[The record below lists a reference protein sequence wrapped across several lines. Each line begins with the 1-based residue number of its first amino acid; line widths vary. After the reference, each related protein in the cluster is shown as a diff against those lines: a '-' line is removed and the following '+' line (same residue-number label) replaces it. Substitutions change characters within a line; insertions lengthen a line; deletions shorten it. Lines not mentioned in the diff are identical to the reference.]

1 MKFKSDIEVQAGIKD
16 SSGSDGTLGQVLSST
31 VSGVSWITPP
41 VGVTGSGTTNFLPKW
56 NSSTGLTD
64 SIIFNNGNG
73 VTIGATSSSSN
84 SGWRLNIHPASTQAG
99 LGIFC
104 YNNNSLHGLRIE
116 MTGTGDF
123 IQARDVAT
131 QNDVFSVSYLGNTTA
146 NSFIKIGGTSSQYL
160 MADGSVSTGP
170 SVSGFVPYT
179 GANQNVDLGIYT
191 LLAAKGVF
199 SSSGSANTVEIG
211 HSSGSGIALNI
222 IKGGNGEGL
231 YINKTSGSGNA
242 ATIIGTLNATTLV
255 KSGGTA
261 DQYLKADGSVS
272 TAMNSRVEVNFAATS
287 GQTTFTTP
295 YEVGQID
302 VFYNGSKLN
311 PSEFTAT
318 NGTTVVLAQAA
329 TLNAQVSIVKY
340 VSSFNTTSI
349 RNESIFTTTAGQTT
363 FSVNYAVGQVDV
375 FYNGSKLNTSEFTAT
390 NGTSVVLGFAC
401 QAGESIAIISYVNQ
415 VSGAVGTANKVA
427 KFTGV
432 ASLGDSQID
441 DNGTNVSI
449 GYTTNPNTH
458 KLDVNGTGRFSGTGL
473 NASVRITN
481 TTASTG
487 KDWNLYSLNNGNFGL
502 YNNTDGLYSLI
513 STPSGNVGIGVTPSA
528 WQSDFKA
535 IQLQD
540 ANIFSY
546 SGNAG
551 LQFTTNAYYSSGFKY
566 QRTAG
571 ATYYVMAPDSHQW
584 HIAPSGTAGNAISFT
599 QAMTLDASGRLG
611 IGTTDPQSQ
620 FVVGK
625 SGNNSTLE
633 INLNNNGY
641 SRIFSY
647 NRAGTTSTNLVL
659 QDPGGNVLIGTTT
672 DAGFRLNVE
681 TGGRV
686 ALIKQT
692 AVSLSNGFYALDID
706 NLAHGSNMTT
716 AGAFRISTNGS
727 PGAFVVNGIGNVG
740 IGTTG
745 PDSKLNINSGGIRG
759 LRIDTNSGVQ
769 GFSMSPNSI
778 FGIDEPGVGNGRFSI
793 GTNGNVTISSTSIGN
808 DGGSRR
814 LQIFGSNSTNASSV
828 ELVQM
833 WNGLEYPSKVVCASD
848 PAAGAASSLIRLQT
862 SFFNGSLGTPITVTG
877 VTIRYGGVVEFNQ
890 YGSGTLSTNSSG
902 VISASDGR
910 YKNKTRSINNAINKI
925 LNLSP
930 TYYRWKED
938 CIFYTEHEELG
949 FIAQEVAEVIP
960 EASPEPEQENKY
972 KNYSDRA
979 IIAVLVKAIQEQ
991 QAQIKELQDEII
1003 SLKNK

>member
-1 MKFKSDIEVQAGIKD
+1 MKFKNDIEVQAGIKD

-31 VSGVSWITPP
+31 VSGVSWINPP

-73 VTIGATSSSSN
+73 VTIGATSSSPN

-170 SVSGFVPYT
+170 SVSGFVPYI

-272 TAMNSRVEVNFAATS
+272 TAMNSRVEVNFTATA
-287 GQTTFTTP
+287 GQTTFTTT
-295 YEVGQID
+295 YDVGQID

-329 TLNAQVSIVKY
+329 TLNAQISIVKY
-340 VSSFNTTSI
+340 IGSINGVS
-349 RNESIFTTTAGQTT
+349 
-363 FSVNYAVGQVDV
+363 
-375 FYNGSKLNTSEFTAT
+375 
-390 NGTSVVLGFAC
+390 
-401 QAGESIAIISYVNQ
+401 
-415 VSGAVGTANKVA
+415 GTANRVA
-427 KFTGV
+427 KFTGITT
-432 ASLGDSQID
+432 LGDSQID

-502 YNNTDGLYSLI
+502 YNNTDGIYSLI

-528 WQSDFKA
+528 WR
-535 IQLQD
+535 
-540 ANIFSY
+540 
-546 SGNAG
+546 SGDVVIDLGATTSLVNAQG
-551 LQFTTNAYYSSGFKY
+551 LNTRIYTNAFVSSSVVNTYKTTNF
-566 QRTAG
+566 
-571 ATYYVMAPDSHQW
+571 ATYYDQGSGQHRW
-584 HIAPSGTAGNAISFT
+584 FNAPSGTAGNTISFT

-611 IGTTDPQSQ
+611 IGITSPTQRLHVANTSGTVVAYLQST
-620 FVVGK
+620 VTNGESNLVIEGRNS
-625 SGNNSTLE
+625 SGTIRNGSFKYDNSDILRIGTSSPIDFRFETSDTERL
-633 INLNNNGY
+633 
-641 SRIFSY
+641 RIFSSGNVFIGPSASDNGARLQVSGAATFSSTVTSSDYFGILVGRNSKINGNGAYIYRSTDGGVNYPY
-647 NRAGTTSTNLVL
+647 NSNGNLVL
-659 QDPGGNVLIGTTT
+659 EPRLDSVRDIVLMGSSATPIAVFQGGGNVLVGTTNLLGGGGDEGT
-672 DAGFRLNVE
+672 NGLNIYQSGTVVNNSTSDFNAYFAKRAGFSF
-681 TGGRV
+681 GGLV
-686 ALIKQT
+686 A
-692 AVSLSNGFYALDID
+692 FYVAGTQV
-706 NLAHGSNMTT
+706 GS
-716 AGAFRISTNGS
+716 ISTNGS
-727 PGAFVVNGIGNVG
+727 
-740 IGTTG
+740 
-745 PDSKLNINSGGIRG
+745 
-759 LRIDTNSGVQ
+759 
-769 GFSMSPNSI
+769 
-778 FGIDEPGVGNGRFSI
+778 
-793 GTNGNVTISSTSIGN
+793 STSYVTSSDYRLKEDIKPVEN
-808 DGGSRR
+808 ALER
-814 LQIFGSNSTNASSV
+814 LQDIKPVNFA
-828 ELVQM
+828 
-833 WNGLEYPSKVVCASD
+833 WK
-848 PAAGAASSLIRLQT
+848 
-862 SFFNGSLGTPITVTG
+862 
-877 VTIRYGGVVEFNQ
+877 
-890 YGSGTLSTNSSG
+890 SSG
-902 VISASDGR
+902 DRVD
-910 YKNKTRSINNAINKI
+910 
-925 LNLSP
+925 
-930 TYYRWKED
+930 
-938 CIFYTEHEELG
+938 G
-949 FIAQEVAEVIP
+949 FIAHELAEVIP
-960 EASPEPEQENKY
+960 EAVTGEKDETKEDGTPVYQGIDQSKIVPL
-972 KNYSDRA
+972 
-979 IIAVLVKAIQEQ
+979 LVAAIQEQ
-991 QAQIKELQDEII
+991 QELIKELTARLEI
-1003 SLKNK
+1003 LENK

>member
-1 MKFKSDIEVQAGIKD
+1 MKFKNDIEVQAGIKD

-73 VTIGATSSSSN
+73 VTIGATSSSPN

-199 SSSGSANTVEIG
+199 SSSGSDNTVEIG

-272 TAMNSRVEVNFAATS
+272 TAMNSRVEVNFTATA
-287 GQTTFTTP
+287 GQTTFTTT
-295 YEVGQID
+295 YDVGQID

-318 NGTTVVLAQAA
+318 NGTTVVLAQPA
-329 TLNAQVSIVKY
+329 TLNAQISIVKY
-340 VSSFNTTSI
+340 IGSINGVS
-349 RNESIFTTTAGQTT
+349 
-363 FSVNYAVGQVDV
+363 
-375 FYNGSKLNTSEFTAT
+375 
-390 NGTSVVLGFAC
+390 
-401 QAGESIAIISYVNQ
+401 
-415 VSGAVGTANKVA
+415 GTANRVA
-427 KFTGV
+427 KFTGITT
-432 ASLGDSQID
+432 LGDSQID

-528 WQSDFKA
+528 WSATLKA
-535 IQLQD
+535 LQINT
-540 ANIFSY
+540 AVFSGQPGAEAMRLGSNWY
-546 SGNAG
+546 FDGG
-551 LQFTTNAYYSSGFKY
+551 MKYQGSGF
-566 QRTAG
+566 
-571 ATYYVMAPDSHQW
+571 ATIYGQDGGGHYWST
-584 HIAPSGTAGNAISFT
+584 APSGTAGNAISFT

-611 IGTTDPQSQ
+611 IGTGSDIPE
-620 FVVGK
+620 GK
-625 SGNNSTLE
+625 LTVQGISAQPPISGTTANSLLQLKGS
-633 INLNNNGY
+633 LNNELNIGSNTVAGGY
-641 SRIFSY
+641 GSY
-647 NRAGTTSTNLVL
+647 IQASDNNLAASYQLNL
-659 QDPGGNVLIGTTT
+659 QPNGGNVIIGGYT
-672 DAGFRLNVE
+672 DAGY
-681 TGGRV
+681 
-686 ALIKQT
+686 K
-692 AVSLSNGFYALDID
+692 LD
-706 NLAHGSNMTT
+706 
-716 AGAFRISTNGS
+716 
-727 PGAFVVNGIGNVG
+727 VNG
-740 IGTTG
+740 TG
-745 PDSKLNINSGGIRG
+745 RFGDVLTVNANSGGGGINIIGRALDGFGFLTFKNNANNTINGEIGVSDAKNMLFYIGSSERMRITSGGFIKASNDGSYYNISSANNEFTTNQAGNYASIFVNKNNSSPFGLFIYYSTVAPNNTSNRFIDCEDTGG
-759 LRIDTNSGVQ
+759 LRMQVRSNGGIANYQGNNVNLSDERTKKDIIPLDSYWDKFKAIEIVKFKYID
-769 GFSMSPNSI
+769 
-778 FGIDEPGVGNGRFSI
+778 
-793 GTNGNVTISSTSIGN
+793 
-808 DGGSRR
+808 
-814 LQIFGSNSTNASSV
+814 
-828 ELVQM
+828 
-833 WNGLEYPSKVVCASD
+833 
-848 PAAGAASSLIRLQT
+848 QT
-862 SFFNGSLGTPITVTG
+862 HDDFNI
-877 VTIRYGGVVEFNQ
+877 
-890 YGSGTLSTNSSG
+890 G
-902 VISASDGR
+902 VIAQQVEKIAPEFIDVDGWNV
-910 YKNKTRSINNAINKI
+910 KV
-925 LNLSP
+925 
-930 TYYRWKED
+930 D
-938 CIFYTEHEELG
+938 EEG
-949 FIAQEVAEVIP
+949 
-960 EASPEPEQENKY
+960 N
-972 KNYSDRA
+972 
-979 IIAVLVKAIQEQ
+979 
-991 QAQIKELQDEII
+991 EII
-1003 SLKNK
+1003 SEEEPLKSVYTADLYHATIKVLQEAMAKIEELTARLEILENK